1 MSDHGAVRSTGGAA
15 AGWTAASPR
24 AWRSGRAWVYLLVC
38 VVIGLAAD
46 LGSKWA
52 VFEHLGDRPVRLELD
67 RVLEIKDTQG
77 PGRVRLAIEE
87 QLGGPP
93 PSRTVV
99 PGVLNFT
106 LVLNPG
112 AVFGTGAGGRWYFVY
127 FTLGALAAAVTLF
140 ALGTRANQ
148 RWLHLGIAMI
158 VAGGLGNLY
167 DRVYVGCVRDFI
179 QLLPGVRWP
188 FGWDPMGAGGEI
200 WPYVSN
206 VADKLLIAGVVVTA
220 FCITATPK
228 PADRAEAARPPEHPG
243 GGPSSASPAPAAPTA
258 SAAAPAADTPPPP
271 AASGSAD
278 TTTGGAALSEKS
290 P

>member
-1 MSDHGAVRSTGGAA
+1 MSDHGAARSTGGAA
-15 AGWTAASPR
+15 AGWAPASPR
-24 AWRSGRAWVYLLVC
+24 AWRCGRAWVYLLVC
-38 VVIGLAAD
+38 VAIGLAAD

-52 VFEHLGDRPVRLELD
+52 VFEHLADRPVRLELD
-67 RVLEIKDTQG
+67 RVLEIKDTLG
-77 PGRVRLAIEE
+77 PGRVRVAIEE

-127 FTLGALAAAVTLF
+127 FTLGAMAAAVALF
-140 ALGTRANQ
+140 AVGTRANQ

-167 DRVYVGCVRDFI
+167 DRVFVGCVRDFI

-188 FGWDPMGAGGEI
+188 FGWDPMSAGGEI

-206 VADKLLIAGVVVTA
+206 VADKLLIAGVIVTA

-228 PADRAEAARPPEHPG
+228 PAEGADTKRPAAQPG
-243 GGPSSASPAPAAPTA
+243 DGPSGDSPTPPAPAAPA
-258 SAAAPAADTPPPP
+258 STPPAPPAGGSVGTDAGAAAP
-271 AASGSAD
+271 
-278 TTTGGAALSEKS
+278 SEKH